1 MRPIIL
7 LALTLAVA
15 GCASAKPVNV
25 VTGEAC
31 WRCRQPIND
40 KRLAGEVLAPNGL
53 ASKFRTVHCMSTWI
67 AQQKTQLEGAL
78 YVTDYGTGKWVRA
91 ERATYVRTVVNPN
104 TMARDFVAFLDQ
116 DKAEEKARADNGT
129 LATWDDV
136 LAYGRSTPL
145 P

>member
-1 MRPIIL
+1 MRPLIL
-7 LALTLAVA
+7 LTLAFAVA
-15 GCASAKPVNV
+15 GCAAAKPVNV

-40 KRLAGEVLAPNGL
+40 KLLAAEILSSNGL
-53 ASKFRTVHCMSTWI
+53 ASKFRTIHCMSTWI
-67 AQQKTQLEGAL
+67 AQQKTTPEGTS

-91 ERATYVRTVVNPN
+91 ERATYVHTIVNQN

-116 DKAEEKARADNGT
+116 DEAEDKARADNSAI
-129 LATWDDV
+129 ATWDEV
-136 LAYGRSTPL
+136 LARGRSSPL